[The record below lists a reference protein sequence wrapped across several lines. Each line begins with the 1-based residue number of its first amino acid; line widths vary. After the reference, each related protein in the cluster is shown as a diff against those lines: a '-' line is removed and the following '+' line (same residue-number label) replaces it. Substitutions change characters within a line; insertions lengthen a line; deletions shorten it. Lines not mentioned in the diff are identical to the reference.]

1 MRPQKSPMTKGK
13 IEAAFARLDKLG
25 SGKNNEDAVNA
36 QDSRQRVNMFT
47 SVIPVPPKSILY

>member
-1 MRPQKSPMTKGK
+1 MTKGK